1 MLTFLFSK
9 SCKGKGCDS
18 LFNYFVYSLN
28 KNLTWGL
35 CEQVMVSIIYPLGMN
50 RKRALIS
57 DTFKV
62 KKRRNGTEKFGAVS
76 NEDGGCDC

>member
-1 MLTFLFSK
+1 MLTVLFSK
-9 SCKGKGCDS
+9 SCKGRGCNS
-18 LFNYFVYSLN
+18 SQNYFVHSLN

-35 CEQVMVSIIYPLGMN
+35 CDQVMMSIIYPLGMN

-76 NEDGGCDC
+76 NEDGRYDC